1 MCRRGLFIVTTLTQ
15 EEGARKVGAH
25 RRQQVP
31 PSQSMIPKG
40 GNRFSDK
47 DHAQQEGVMAI
58 RRSVD
63 TP

>member
-47 DHAQQEGVMAI
+47 DHAQQEDEA
-58 RRSVD
+58 
-63 TP
+63 